1 MKYESEL
8 EYKITKMLLAIK
20 EIDSATVMVVCD
32 ESERVEY
39 LKNTS
44 ETVSGSGESSSTTK
58 IEDVAYEKNGSNS
71 TPIVI
76 ATHMP
81 KIVGVWIVVNH
92 VSASTKLSILKSVSS
107 VLNIEESSISIL
119 QE

>member
-1 MKYESEL
+1 MKLKNLISFLKSKLGFLFKNKKTILILLLIILVLIVFAMPSGKSKTDDSSNRNNLGSLVSVKYESEL

-44 ETVSGSGESSSTTK
+44 ETV
-58 IEDVAYEKNGSNS
+58 
-71 TPIVI
+71 
-76 ATHMP
+76 
-81 KIVGVWIVVNH
+81 
-92 VSASTKLSILKSVSS
+92 
-107 VLNIEESSISIL
+107 
-119 QE
+119 